1 MPIKTAPKDTA
12 PKDTEPKVE
21 PKGPDLARK
30 PIDIEALVNSIL
42 ENVNGANKAGEPK
55 CKGGRFD
62 VYSEPLAE
70 FDGQFS
76 RKEDF
81 VSLPK
86 PITSKVDVDLGIDPK
101 ITMA

>member
-1 MPIKTAPKDTA
+1 MPIKTASKDTA

-55 CKGGRFD
+55 CKGG
-62 VYSEPLAE
+62 
-70 FDGQFS
+70 Q
-76 RKEDF
+76 
-81 VSLPK
+81 
-86 PITSKVDVDLGIDPK
+86 I
-101 ITMA
+101 